1 MLNFY
6 KTTKAKI
13 ISVKQETDTI
23 KLFKIKV
30 VQPINFKSGQFF
42 LLSYPG
48 FGEGPFAPCSIPG
61 EQKEM
66 EFAVRQVGN
75 LTNKLQQLDEGGSLW
90 LRGPYGHGWFDKSAK
105 RKTQSEKPTNDF
117 DSDSDAH
124 TKSNLLL
131 VAGGMG
137 IVPLRPVILEKLND
151 KNTKIQVFYGA
162 KNPQELLFKN
172 DYDDW
177 KKADV
182 DLQLTVDQKLP
193 NWLGNVG
200 IITTLFDKV
209 KPITDAYC
217 FVVGPPIM
225 LKFVIPKLT
234 EAGFQDEDI
243 FVSLE
248 RRMHCGLGVCQ
259 HCAVGSKYVCHDG
272 PIFSWQEI
280 KQMGTVAEM
289 M

>member
-1 MLNFY
+1 MLNPY
-6 KTTKAKI
+6 KTIKAKV

-48 FGEGPFAPCSIPG
+48 FGEGPFAPCSMPD
-61 EQKEM
+61 ERKEI

-75 LTNKLQQLDEGGSLW
+75 LTNKLHQLNVGDNLW
-90 LRGPYGHGWFDKSAK
+90 LRGPYGHGWFDKSSK
-105 RKTQSEKPTNDF
+105 FKVQSVKLND
-117 DSDSDAH
+117 DSDAH

-137 IVPLRPVILEKLND
+137 IVPLRPIILEKLND
-151 KNTKIQVFYGA
+151 DAVKIQVFYGA

-172 DYDDW
+172 DYDAW
-177 KKADV
+177 KKSGV

-200 IITTLFDKV
+200 IITTLFDKA
-209 KPITDAYC
+209 KPITDARC

-225 LKFVIPKLT
+225 LKFVIPKLIA
-234 EAGFQDEDI
+234 AGFKDEDI

-280 KQMGTVAEM
+280 KQMETVAEM

>member
-1 MLNFY
+1 MLNPY
-6 KTTKAKI
+6 KI
-13 ISVKQETDTI
+13 IKVKITSIKQETDTI

-30 VQPINFKSGQFF
+30 ARPIIFKAGQFF

-48 FGEGPFAPCSIPG
+48 FGEGPFAPCSMPG
-61 EQKEM
+61 EHKEI
-66 EFAVRQVGN
+66 EFAIRKVGN
-75 LTNKLQQLDEGGSLW
+75 LTNKLQQLNEEDNLW

-105 RKTQSEKPTNDF
+105 RKAQSEKPANDF
-117 DSDSDAH
+117 DSDDH
-124 TKSNLLL
+124 TEPNLLL

-177 KKADV
+177 KKAGV
-182 DLQLTVDQKLP
+182 DLQLTVDQKMP
-193 NWLGNVG
+193 NWFGNVG
-200 IITTLFDKV
+200 IITTLCDKV
-209 KPITDAYC
+209 KMLCDGKC

-225 LKFVIPKLT
+225 LKFIIPKLVA
-234 EAGFQDEDI
+234 AGFKDEDI

-280 KQMGTVAEM
+280 KQMGAVAEM

>member
-1 MLNFY
+1 MLNPY
-6 KTTKAKI
+6 KTTEAKI

-23 KLFKIKV
+23 KLFKIKIA
-30 VQPINFKSGQFF
+30 QSINFKSGQFF

-48 FGEGPFAPCSIPG
+48 FGEGPFAPCSVPG
-61 EQKEM
+61 EQKEI
-66 EFAVRQVGN
+66 EFAIRKVGN
-75 LTNKLQQLDEGGSLW
+75 LTNKLQQLNKSDNLW
-90 LRGPYGHGWFDKSAK
+90 LRGPYGYGWFDKS
-105 RKTQSEKPTNDF
+105 SN
-117 DSDSDAH
+117 
-124 TKSNLLL
+124 KSNLLL

-137 IVPLRPVILEKLND
+137 IVPLRPVILEKIND
-151 KNTKIQVFYGA
+151 KDIKIQVFYGA
-162 KNPQELLFKN
+162 KNPQELLLKD
-172 DYDDW
+172 DYNDW
-177 KKADV
+177 KKAGI

-200 IITTLFDKV
+200 MITTLFDKV
-209 KPITDAYC
+209 KPIADARC

-225 LKFVIPKLT
+225 LKFVIPKLIV
-234 EAGFQDEDI
+234 AGFKNEDI

-259 HCAVGSKYVCHDG
+259 HCACGSKYVCHDG

-280 KQMGTVAEM
+280 KQMGTVTDM